1 MSSRGEVCSEIIM
14 LAPQCYSMSL
24 LESGDKRK
32 AKGVG
37 RRVTAT
43 LTHDDYKQRY
53 LTRTELV
60 KNVRRMQSFNH
71 VIFNITQ
78 AKVALSFMDNKRAWL
93 SANDSLPYGH
103 YKLN

>member
-1 MSSRGEVCSEIIM
+1 
-14 LAPQCYSMSL
+14 MSL
-24 LESGDKRK
+24 LEGDDKRK

-37 RRVTAT
+37 LRVTAT

-60 KNVRRMQSFNH
+60 KNVRRTERSKDT
-71 VIFNITQ
+71 IFSIS
-78 AKVALSFMDNKRAWL
+78 KVKATLSFMHNKRAWL

-103 YKLN
+103 HKLN